1 MNQWQIF
8 HNENYA
14 QLILQIYPRGQ
25 AGSSLRRHNSFSN
38 MPLAKFYAQEGR
50 GCGHLLKVQ
59 DTLPTSLSEW
69 LEPKTLLASRKSTCE
84 VNSWYNFYFL
94 RYFRWLSCLLEEFW
108 NSHPRGMVIVD
119 FVLNSR
125 PQVAIKSVING
136 LIILTQGHVLSK
148 IEKTMVLTAGWNIR
162 FRVNRVLTLA
172 LINSV
177 TADKSPD
184 LAASHVL
191 HL

>member
-1 MNQWQIF
+1 
-8 HNENYA
+8 
-14 QLILQIYPRGQ
+14 
-25 AGSSLRRHNSFSN
+25 
-38 MPLAKFYAQEGR
+38 
-50 GCGHLLKVQ
+50 
-59 DTLPTSLSEW
+59 
-69 LEPKTLLASRKSTCE
+69 
-84 VNSWYNFYFL
+84 
-94 RYFRWLSCLLEEFW
+94 
-108 NSHPRGMVIVD
+108 MVIVD

>member
-25 AGSSLRRHNSFSN
+25 ARSSLRRHNSFSN
-38 MPLAKFYAQEGR
+38 MPLAKFYCPGR
-50 GCGHLLKVQ
+50 KGVWPLLKVQ
-59 DTLPTSLSEW
+59 DTLLTSLSEW
-69 LEPKTLLASRKSTCE
+69 LEPKTLLTSRKSTCE
-84 VNSWYNFYFL
+84 VNSWYSFYFL
-94 RYFRWLSCLLEEFW
+94 RYFRWLSCLLEGFW
-108 NSHPRGMVIVD
+108 NSHPRGTVIVD
-119 FVLNSR
+119 FVLNSQ

-148 IEKTMVLTAGWNIR
+148 IEKTVVFTAGWNTR
-162 FRVNRVLTLA
+162 LRVNRVLTLA

-177 TADKSPD
+177 TSDKSPD
-184 LAASHVL
+184 LAASRVL